1 MNYDEQ
7 IEALKKDKWLNEL
20 QPLIK
25 SNVSKTR
32 HHFMLSSAFQYILL
46 ELEKVPK
53 DESTQMIQDGF
64 KVEALAKKWNAMELA
79 TFIDRVSLL
88 ATTKMLE
95 HVILIIKK
103 SNISQVQKK
112 ELINEIIKQ
121 DVTESWHTNENTR
134 R

>member
-1 MNYDEQ
+1 
-7 IEALKKDKWLNEL
+7 
-20 QPLIK
+20 
-25 SNVSKTR
+25 
-32 HHFMLSSAFQYILL
+32 MLSSAFQYILL

-95 HVILIIKK
+95 HVILIIKE

>member
-1 MNYDEQ
+1 MDYDAQ
-7 IEALKKDKWLNEL
+7 IEALKQDKWLNEL

-25 SNVSKTR
+25 PDVSKTR

-95 HVILIIKK
+95 HVILIINK
-103 SNISQVQKK
+103 SNISQEQKK